1 MATRYG
7 MGKFPQPGIKLM
19 LPATEA
25 QSLLQGSP
33 VSLFLKEYGKA
44 SQKAAKLFYRVPSS
58 KIKVL

>member
-1 MATRYG
+1 

-33 VSLFLKEYGKA
+33 VSLILKEYGKA